1 MRDGTLALAEG
12 IETALAYTRLTGTP
26 AWAALSA
33 AGLRHAPLPD
43 GLEHLVIAA
52 DFDGAGLTA
61 AEQLEQRAA
70 RAGIAVRIDVPPRHR
85 TDWADVLAERRSRA
99 RGG

>member
-1 MRDGTLALAEG
+1 MRDGALAFAEG
-12 IETALAYTRLTGTP
+12 IETALAYTALTGTP

-43 GLEHLVIAA
+43 GIETLVVAA

-61 AEQLEQRAA
+61 AEQLERRA
-70 RAGIAVRIDVPPRHR
+70 RTAGIAVHIDVPSRYR
-85 TDWADVLAERRSRA
+85 TDWADVLAVRRSRQA
-99 RGG
+99 